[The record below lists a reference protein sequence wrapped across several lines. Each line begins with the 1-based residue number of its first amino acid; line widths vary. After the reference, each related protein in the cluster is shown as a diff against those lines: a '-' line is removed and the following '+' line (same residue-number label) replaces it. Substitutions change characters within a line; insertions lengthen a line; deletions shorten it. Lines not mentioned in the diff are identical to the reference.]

1 MVLEAGKKKELL
13 KSLIEGA
20 VMGLALFVML
30 GSMLYR
36 KEISSILNV
45 VLAPL
50 ASFAGNF
57 LITVLILA
65 VLTGI
70 YTSII
75 QKYTTNWELM
85 AKSKEFQ
92 KQLKELQKEYIAAKQ
107 ENNRHK
113 LKRIEKKRA
122 EVMSEQARFSG
133 ELMRQQFKPMA
144 YIIII
149 TLPIF
154 FWMWDYAPSEVVI
167 FPLIGTKNL
176 THFFIHIFTFR
187 IPYWLL
193 WYMVCS
199 LPLTAVIR
207 KLLGIKSTM

>member
-1 MVLEAGKKKELL
+1 MERADERKKELMKGL
-13 KSLIEGA
+13 VEG
-20 VMGLALFVML
+20 VIMGLAFFVMF

-36 KEISSILNV
+36 KEISAILNV
-45 VLAPL
+45 VLDPL
-50 ASFAGNF
+50 ASLAGNF

-92 KQLKELQKEYIAAKQ
+92 KQLKELQKEYIEAKRA
-107 ENNRHK
+107 NNRHR
-113 LKRIEKKRA
+113 LKRIEKRRA
-122 EVMSEQARFSG
+122 ELMSEQARFSG

-144 YIIII
+144 YIIIV

-154 FWMWDYAPSEVVI
+154 FWMWEYVPSEVVL
-167 FPLIGTKNL
+167 FPLIGAKNL
-176 THFFIHIFTFR
+176 SHTFIFR
-187 IPYWLL
+187 IPYWLV
-193 WYMVCS
+193 WYMICS
-199 LPLTAVIR
+199 FLLTVVIR

>member
-1 MVLEAGKKKELL
+1 MKRADERKKELMKGL
-13 KSLIEGA
+13 VEGA
-20 VMGLALFVML
+20 IMGLAFFVMF

-36 KEISSILNV
+36 KEISAILNV
-45 VLAPL
+45 VLDPL
-50 ASFAGNF
+50 ASLAGNF
-57 LITVLILA
+57 LITILILA

-92 KQLKELQKEYIAAKQ
+92 KQLKELQKEYIEAKRA
-107 ENNRHK
+107 NNRHR

-122 EVMSEQARFSG
+122 ELMSEQARFSG

-144 YIIII
+144 YIIIVTI
-149 TLPIF
+149 PIF
-154 FWMWDYAPSEVVI
+154 FWMWEYAPSEVVL
-167 FPLIGTKNL
+167 FPLIGAKNL
-176 THFFIHIFTFR
+176 SHTFIFR

-193 WYMVCS
+193 WYMMCS
-199 LPLTAVIR
+199 FLLAAVIR
-207 KLLGIKSTM
+207 KLLGIRGAM